1 VPPCLARAEGPR
13 VRVSAPHPSPLA
25 RRARQWRRAGGGPL
39 LCWGRPR
46 PRPLAMPA
54 ASSLHWQGRLLMLA
68 PGNGCYRLAQTPKSP
83 GACRPGRRGPRFIEV
98 EVPFPAEWETGEWG
112 SGSSG
117 SARGGP
123 ETAGVTG
130 TSTVTVWQPE
140 RRPGRGSGSPR
151 AAGGVAGCAAAAA
164 DLHGTMLPV
173 YGGLAAL

>member
-1 VPPCLARAEGPR
+1 MGVTDSPKPRNPPGPAARA
-13 VRVSAPHPSPLA
+13 
-25 RRARQWRRAGGGPL
+25 AGGPD
-39 LCWGRPR
+39 
-46 PRPLAMPA
+46 
-54 ASSLHWQGRLLMLA
+54 SLKLKF
-68 PGNGCYRLAQTPKSP
+68 PS
-83 GACRPGRRGPRFIEV
+83 RRM
-98 EVPFPAEWETGEWG
+98 ETGEWG

-117 SARGGP
+117 SERGGP